1 MGTNTRLNRL
11 FNKAMAQQTMMV
23 ISKLLER
30 FKGFDGISVLVDV
43 GGGTGA
49 TLEMITSR
57 YKHIRGINFDLP
69 HALSEAP
76 AIPGVQHVPGNMFE
90 EVPYGDA
97 IFLKS
102 ILHLQND
109 DDCIKILRNCHRALP
124 KHGKVIAMEIVLPAI
139 PKAAPMVQNPFCF
152 DVIMLNNFRGGKER
166 TEQEFSKACK
176 ELRL

>member
-1 MGTNTRLNRL
+1 MGQLLLREPTGSDHPMFQYMGTNTRLNRL

-49 TLEMITSR
+49 TLVMITSR

-76 AIPGVQHVPGNMFE
+76 AIPGSLLE
-90 EVPYGDA
+90 ECG
-97 IFLKS
+97 
-102 ILHLQND
+102 
-109 DDCIKILRNCHRALP
+109 
-124 KHGKVIAMEIVLPAI
+124 VLYPA
-139 PKAAPMVQNPFCF
+139 C
-152 DVIMLNNFRGGKER
+152 DE
-166 TEQEFSKACK
+166 
-176 ELRL
+176 

>member
-1 MGTNTRLNRL
+1 VAGGGPAAFERAYGVPMFQYMGTNTRLNRL
-11 FNKAMAQQTMMV
+11 FNKVMAQQTMMV

-76 AIPGVQHVPGNMFE
+76 AIPGSLLLFFQVAVG
-90 EVPYGDA
+90 
-97 IFLKS
+97 S
-102 ILHLQND
+102 
-109 DDCIKILRNCHRALP
+109 
-124 KHGKVIAMEIVLPAI
+124 
-139 PKAAPMVQNPFCF
+139 
-152 DVIMLNNFRGGKER
+152 
-166 TEQEFSKACK
+166 AC
-176 ELRL
+176 LI